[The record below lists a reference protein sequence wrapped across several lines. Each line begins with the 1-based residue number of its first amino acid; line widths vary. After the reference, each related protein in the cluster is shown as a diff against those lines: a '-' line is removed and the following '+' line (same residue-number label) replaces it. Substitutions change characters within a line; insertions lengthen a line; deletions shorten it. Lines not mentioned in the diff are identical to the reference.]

1 LHQYTLKTAF
11 SARIT
16 VYF

>member
-1 LHQYTLKTAF
+1 MLNAAF